1 MMGRNLPVI
10 AGVEI
15 TTDEHGRFNLNALHR
30 ASGLGESKKPS
41 EWLRTQQAGDLIGAL
56 NSQSGDSHFGPIN
69 TIRGGNSPGT
79 FAAEQLAVAYAN
91 WISPPFY
98 LKVIQTFLDH
108 KKGAAQQ
115 PAIPQSFADAL
126 RLAAEQ
132 AEAIEEM
139 KPKAMFHDQVAVAQG
154 AISLSEAAKIIGT
167 GRTRLCAFMR
177 RNGWLRRNNEPYQD
191 KIESGDMDVKLG
203 SWDHPDYGIQRSV
216 TALVTGKGLTKLQR
230 LWSEGQSKAA

>member
-30 ASGLGESKKPS
+30 ASGGEKKNGPAYWLALDSSKALIDELSK
-41 EWLRTQQAGDLIGAL
+41 GDTDIPV
-56 NSQSGDSHFGPIN
+56 SVK
-69 TIRGGNSPGT
+69 RGGHDQGT
-79 FAAEQLAVAYAN
+79 FVAEQLAVAYAN

-230 LWSEGQSKAA
+230 LWSEDRTKAA